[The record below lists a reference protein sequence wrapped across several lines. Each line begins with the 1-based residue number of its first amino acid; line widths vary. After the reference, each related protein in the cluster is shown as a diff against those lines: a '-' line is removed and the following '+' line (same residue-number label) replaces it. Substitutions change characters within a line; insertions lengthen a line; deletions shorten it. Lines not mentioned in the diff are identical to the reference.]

1 MVFNLSKKDLV
12 IRNAL
17 KTKLS
22 CKNFE
27 TLFCKTSPLEL
38 INLIGLNLIRLI
50 WRFGPIRLV
59 KHLIRWV

>member
-27 TLFCKTSPLEL
+27 TLFRKTSPLEL

-50 WRFGPIRLV
+50 
-59 KHLIRWV
+59 